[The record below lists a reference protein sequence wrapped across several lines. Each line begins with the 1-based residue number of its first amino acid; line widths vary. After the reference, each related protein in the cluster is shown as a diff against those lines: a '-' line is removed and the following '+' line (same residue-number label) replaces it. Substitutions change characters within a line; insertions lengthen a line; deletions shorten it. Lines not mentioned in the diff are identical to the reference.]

1 MSVEITLAQFNKIA
15 IGDYNAGFVDF
26 KTDDQGN
33 DKAFLQAVEHQVRH
47 QGRADSGVILN
58 EEEPTN
64 VNAPKAAGESPDLCS
79 CM

>member
-1 MSVEITLAQFNKIA
+1 MRPGLVYDGRLAPIVETE
-15 IGDYNAGFVDF
+15 GFFDF

-33 DKAFLQAVEHQVRH
+33 DKAFLQAVEHQVRR